1 MYQKDYILRMLE
13 MMGDFIA
20 AIMARIGK
28 KDFKKASEMLENS
41 YQTFLQSEASF
52 FYNIPTEALS
62 QTLLE
67 KHNYTHNHLEI
78 LSELFLAEAELL
90 FAEDKKE
97 HSMQFYQKAKT
108 LMEFLDKN
116 SGNLSIQRS
125 SNLSLIQNRIKELS

>member
-20 AIMARIGK
+20 AIMARIRK
-28 KDFKKASEMLENS
+28 KDFEKASEMLENS
-41 YQTFLQSEASF
+41 YQTLLQSDASF
-52 FYNIPTEALS
+52 FYNIPAEALT

-67 KHNYTHNHLEI
+67 KHNYTYNHLEI
-78 LSELFLAEAELL
+78 LSELFLAQAELL
-90 FAEDKKE
+90 FAQNKKE
-97 HSMQFYQKAKT
+97 QSRQCYQKAKT

-125 SNLSLIQNRIKELS
+125 SNLTLIQNRIKELS